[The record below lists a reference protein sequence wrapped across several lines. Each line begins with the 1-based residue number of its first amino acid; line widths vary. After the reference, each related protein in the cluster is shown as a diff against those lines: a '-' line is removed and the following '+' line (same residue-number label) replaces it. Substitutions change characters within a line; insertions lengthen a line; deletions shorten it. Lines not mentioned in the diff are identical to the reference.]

1 MPLTRIFIQN
11 QNKVTRYR
19 SHRAAGAFLFLRS
32 IQTDSSF
39 RGIKTGTTA
48 IDDGGKSTHEKTGRE
63 GRVVS
68 AGSEAPQSGQSA
80 LRVPLV
86 RNVPWL
92 SPS

>member
-11 QNKVTRYR
+11 QIKLQGTEVIEPL
-19 SHRAAGAFLFLRS
+19 GQFLFLRS

-68 AGSEAPQSGQSA
+68 AGAGHTTKTT
-80 LRVPLV
+80 
-86 RNVPWL
+86 
-92 SPS
+92 